1 LKKLPPKAEKKRLN
15 NMTDIKE
22 AAEYIIKAVVSNS
35 DEVQVFSRLENEL
48 TILEV
53 SAPPEIV
60 GQIIGKDGKI
70 IKSIR
75 TLLNLAFPEIRY
87 LLQIKE

>member
-1 LKKLPPKAEKKRLN
+1 
-15 NMTDIKE
+15 MTDIKE

-35 DEVQVFSRLENEL
+35 DEVQVSSRLENEL

>member
-1 LKKLPPKAEKKRLN
+1 
-15 NMTDIKE
+15 MTDIKS
-22 AAEYIIKAVVSNS
+22 AVEYIIKAIVTDS
-35 DEVQVFSRLENEL
+35 DNIEITTREENQL
-48 TILEV
+48 LIIDI
-53 SAPPEIV
+53 SAPSEVI

-75 TLLNLAFPEIRY
+75 TLLNLAFPDTRY

>member
-1 LKKLPPKAEKKRLN
+1 
-15 NMTDIKE
+15 MTDIKS
-22 AAEYIIKAVVSNS
+22 AAEYIIKAVVTDS
-35 DEVQVFSRLENEL
+35 DHVEISTRDENQL
-48 TILEV
+48 TIIEV

-60 GQIIGKDGKI
+60 GQIIGKEGKI

>member
-1 LKKLPPKAEKKRLN
+1 
-15 NMTDIKE
+15 MTDIKS
-22 AAEYIIKAVVSNS
+22 ATEYIIKAIVSES
-35 DEVQVFSRLENEL
+35 DNIIIETREENQL
-48 TILEV
+48 TIIEV
-53 SAPPEIV
+53 SAPSEVV

>member
-1 LKKLPPKAEKKRLN
+1 
-15 NMTDIKE
+15 MTDIKS
-22 AAEYIIKAVVSNS
+22 AVEYIIKAIVTDS
-35 DEVQVFSRLENEL
+35 DNIEITTREENQL
-48 TILEV
+48 IIIDI
-53 SAPPEIV
+53 SAPSEVV

-75 TLLNLAFPEIRY
+75 TLLNLAFPDTRY

>member
-1 LKKLPPKAEKKRLN
+1 
-15 NMTDIKE
+15 MTDIKS
-22 AAEYIIKAVVSNS
+22 AVEYIIKAIVTDS
-35 DEVQVFSRLENEL
+35 DNIEITTREENQL
-48 TILEV
+48 LIIDI
-53 SAPPEIV
+53 SAPSEVV

-75 TLLNLAFPEIRY
+75 TLLNLAFPDIRY

>member
-1 LKKLPPKAEKKRLN
+1 
-15 NMTDIKE
+15 MTDIKS
-22 AAEYIIKAVVSNS
+22 AVEYIVKAIVTDS
-35 DEVQVFSRLENEL
+35 DNIEITTREENQLLIIEIAAPSEV
-48 TILEV
+48 I
-53 SAPPEIV
+53 

-75 TLLNLAFPEIRY
+75 TLLNLAFPDIRY

>member
-1 LKKLPPKAEKKRLN
+1 
-15 NMTDIKE
+15 MTDIKS
-22 AAEYIIKAVVSNS
+22 AVEYIVKAIVTDS
-35 DEVQVFSRLENEL
+35 DNIEITTREENQL
-48 TILEV
+48 LIIDI
-53 SAPPEIV
+53 SAPSEVV

-75 TLLNLAFPEIRY
+75 TLLNLAFPDIRY